1 MVWVAF
7 DRAIRAARNHGYKA
21 PVERWC
27 ALRDEVH
34 NTICQRA
41 FDSKLNAFVRNFGSG
56 ELDAS
61 TLLIPIVGFLPA
73 DDPRVTGTLR
83 AIERN
88 LMRGGFVQRYDTY
101 RAADGLPSGE
111 GAFLACSF
119 WYADNLVLQ
128 GRYREAHTMFER
140 LASTSNEVGLLA
152 EEIDPVTGEQLGNFP
167 QALSHLSLVN
177 TASNLA
183 ARRGPAAVRSK
194 GEAHRP

>member
-1 MVWVAF
+1 
-7 DRAIRAARNHGYKA
+7 
-21 PVERWC
+21 
-27 ALRDEVH
+27 LRDEVH

-41 FDSKLNAFVRNFGSG
+41 FDSKLNAFVRNFGSA

-177 TASNLA
+177 TACNLA